1 MNEHILR
8 YDSPANHYMEALP
21 LGNGTVGA
29 MCYSGV
35 EEDVL
40 SMNHDTL
47 WTGHPRQMKQQRA
60 YPGWLK
66 AQQQALEGQFRACH
80 DTLER
85 ECVCAWSQAYMPFGD
100 LVLTFA
106 PMESRSYFRRLDLS
120 KGILESG
127 FAMGE
132 DRLLKTAFIS
142 FPDQVLAYRIEA
154 QGGKRFSFA
163 LSIRCPLRSRTFA
176 EDGLLIT
183 DGECPWDAAT
193 RNPDYS
199 ADKMGYSDA
208 PNEKGISFRGVAK
221 ILTDG
226 ILREGDTSLEI
237 KDASEAV
244 ILYTITTNYLRF
256 DRLPDENM
264 EPHRGKA
271 LELVRKAAELG
282 YDDLLQRHLHD
293 HQSLYNR
300 VSLDLKGPDM
310 SHMDTEK
317 RIIRYMEDRSDIGIQ
332 ELLFNFGRYLL
343 IASSRP
349 GSQAT
354 NLQGIWNDSTNP
366 PWNSNYTVNI
376 NTEMNYWPVLPC
388 AMPELMEPLVSL
400 VEKLSVTGRSVAR
413 EFYNAR
419 GFVSH
424 HNTDLWG
431 FAVPTLGNP
440 CWASWPGSSGWLCQ
454 SLYQLYEYTLDR
466 DYLEKRAFPIL
477 KEAARFYLDV
487 MIERDGELFLCP
499 ATSPE
504 NLFLTPEGKAA
515 AGRSGAMFQA
525 IIREVFENCLKAIK
539 ILGVSDE
546 IQAELETAL
555 PKLKGFQIGSR
566 GELLEWNEE
575 LPEWDQ
581 HHRHVSH
588 LYGLH
593 PGNQITPQ
601 TPELFEACRRS
612 LELRGD
618 ESTGWSMA
626 WKVNLWARLL
636 DGDHALRLLE
646 RWVTR
651 IDPATASGMSGGLY
665 PNLFDAH
672 PPFQIDGN
680 FGAVSGV
687 CEMLLQTDDK
697 SVRLLPA
704 LPTNWPAGS
713 VRGLAARGGVIV
725 DITWADGKVTDYQ
738 IHGDLAGRNVIL
750 CR

>member
-8 YDSPANHYMEALP
+8 YDSPARYYMEALP
-21 LGNGTVGA
+21 LGNGAMGA

-35 EEDVL
+35 EEDIL
-40 SMNHDTL
+40 SLNHDTL
-47 WTGHPRQMKQQRA
+47 WTGHPREMKQERA

-66 AQQQALEGQFRACH
+66 ARQQALEGQLQACH
-80 DTLER
+80 DTLEK
-85 ECVCAWSQAYMPFGD
+85 ECGGTWSQAYMPFGD
-100 LVLTFA
+100 LVLSFA
-106 PMESRSYFRRLDLS
+106 SGNGKNYFRRLDLS
-120 KGILESG
+120 RGILESG
-127 FAMGE
+127 VSLDGDA
-132 DRLLKTAFIS
+132 LVKKAFVS
-142 FPDQVLAYRIEA
+142 FPDQVLAYRVASEK
-154 QGGKRFSFA
+154 GKSFSFGV
-163 LSIRCPLRSRTFA
+163 SVRSPLRSNIFT
-176 EDGLLIT
+176 ENGHLII

-199 ADKMGYSDA
+199 ADKMGYSDN
-208 PNEKGISFRGVAK
+208 PKEKGISFRGVAA
-221 ILTDG
+221 IITDG
-226 ILREGDTSLEI
+226 NLREEKTSLQIEN
-237 KDASEAV
+237 ANEAV
-244 ILYTITTNYLRF
+244 ILYTITTNFLRF
-256 DRLPDENM
+256 DRLPDENL
-264 EPHRGKA
+264 EQHRQKA
-271 LELVRKAAELG
+271 LELIAGAVKLG
-282 YDDLLQRHLHD
+282 YDALLQRHLED
-293 HQSLYNR
+293 YQDLYNR
-300 VSLDLKGPDM
+300 VSLDLKGPDK
-310 SHMDTEK
+310 SHMDTEQ
-317 RIIRYMEDRSDIGIQ
+317 RIIRYMEDRSDVGLQ

-354 NLQGIWNDSTNP
+354 NLQGIWNDSTCP

-400 VEKLSVTGRSVAR
+400 LEKISVTGRSVAR
-413 EFYNAR
+413 EFYHAR

-431 FAVPTLGNP
+431 FAMPTLGNP
-440 CWASWPGSSGWLCQ
+440 CWASWQGSSGWLCQ

-466 DYLEKRAFPIL
+466 KYLKETAWPIL
-477 KEAARFYLDV
+477 REAARFYLDV
-487 MIERDGELFLCP
+487 MVEQDGELFLCP

-504 NLFLTPEGKAA
+504 NLFLTTEGRAA
-515 AGRSGAMFQA
+515 AGRSGAMLQA
-525 IIREVFENCLKAIK
+525 IIREVFENCVKTIR
-539 ILGVSDE
+539 ILNISDE
-546 IQAELETAL
+546 IQEELEAAL
-555 PKLKGFQIGSR
+555 PKLKGFRIGRR

-636 DGDHALRLLE
+636 DGDHALKLLE

-651 IDPATASGMSGGLY
+651 IDPGVESGMSGGLY

-680 FGAVSGV
+680 FGAVSGI
-687 CEMLLQTDDK
+687 CEMLLQADEKTI
-697 SVRLLPA
+697 RLLPA
-704 LPTNWPAGS
+704 LPGSWAEGS
-713 VRGLAARGGVIV
+713 VKGLAAKGGVTV
-725 DITWADGKVTDYQ
+725 DISWAKGKILDYR
-738 IHGDLAGRNVIL
+738 IHGDPAGRSIIL

>member
-8 YDSPANHYMEALP
+8 YDSPAVYYMEALP
-21 LGNGTVGA
+21 LGNGTMGA

-40 SMNHDTL
+40 SLNHDTL
-47 WTGHPRQMKQQRA
+47 WTGHPREMKQERA
-60 YPGWLK
+60 YDGWIL
-66 AQQQALEGQFRACH
+66 AQQQALEGAFRACH
-80 DTLER
+80 QTLER
-85 ECVCAWSQAYMPFGD
+85 ECVGSWSQAYMPFGD
-100 LVLTFA
+100 LVLSFG
-106 PMESRSYFRRLDLS
+106 PGSGENYFRRLDLS
-120 KGILESG
+120 RGVLESG
-127 FAMGE
+127 FSVKA
-132 DRLLKTAFIS
+132 DKLLKTAFVS
-142 FPDQVLAYRIEA
+142 FPDQVLANRIMT
-154 QGGKRFSFA
+154 QKGTPFSFGV
-163 LSIRCPLRSRTFA
+163 SVRCPLRSHTFA
-176 EDGLLIT
+176 RDGLLIT

-193 RNPDYS
+193 CDPDYS
-199 ADKMGYSDA
+199 ADKLGYSDD
-208 PNEKGISFRGVAK
+208 PNEKGISFRGVAG

-226 ILREGDTSLEI
+226 VIREKEGSLEI
-237 KDASEAV
+237 GEAREAV
-244 ILYTITTNYLRF
+244 ILYTITTNFRRF
-256 DRLPDENM
+256 DLLPDPDLEK
-264 EPHRGKA
+264 HQRKA
-271 LELVRKAAELG
+271 LELVEKAAKTG
-282 YDDLLQRHLHD
+282 YGQLLQRHMKD
-293 HQSLYNR
+293 HQVLYNR
-300 VSLDLKGPDM
+300 VCLDLKGQDK
-310 SHMDTEK
+310 SHVDTRQ
-317 RIIRYMEDRSDIGIQ
+317 RILSYMEDHLDRGLQ

-366 PWNSNYTVNI
+366 PWNSNYTINI

-400 VEKLSVTGRSVAR
+400 LEKLSVTGRSVAR
-413 EFYNAR
+413 EFYHAR

-431 FAVPTLGNP
+431 MAAPTLGNP

-466 DYLEKRAFPIL
+466 EYLEKRAWPIL
-477 KEAARFYLDV
+477 REAARFYLDV
-487 MIERDGELFLCP
+487 MIERRGELFLCP

-504 NLFLTPEGKAA
+504 NLFKTPEGEAA

-525 IIREVFENCLKAIK
+525 IIREVFENCLKTMN
-539 ILGVSDE
+539 ILGISDE
-546 IQAELETAL
+546 IRGELEEAL
-555 PKLKGFQIGSR
+555 PKLKGFRIGSR

-646 RWVTR
+646 RWVTL
-651 IDPATASGMSGGLY
+651 IDPVGEHGRSGGLY
-665 PNLFDAH
+665 ANLFDAH

-687 CEMLLQTDDK
+687 CEMLLQTDENTI
-697 SVRLLPA
+697 RLLPA
-704 LPTNWPAGS
+704 LPQSWPDGS
-713 VRGLAARGGVIV
+713 VKGLAARGGVTV
-725 DITWADGKVTDYQ
+725 DITWADGRVVDYQ
-738 IHGDLAGRNVIL
+738 IHGDLAGRKVIL